1 MKKLLKQNIIL
12 ITLNSFIV
20 NKSKKNNK
28 TTQTLK
34 YVIADWLCAIIAWSL
49 FFFYRK
55 ITEDAQFLNNIKMV
69 FDDSNFI
76 IGIISVPIFWL
87 TLYTISGYYNNVFCK
102 SRLKEL
108 GQTFFVTLIGVLI
121 LFFATIL
128 NDLITSYKSYYIS
141 FIMLFGLQ
149 FTLTY
154 MCRLIITTRT
164 ARKIHRKE
172 IGFNTLIV
180 GSNGNACAIYN
191 EIENQVYS
199 SGNIIVGFVNV
210 FDIKEYKVEKYI
222 PHLGYYKDAAKII
235 KEHEI
240 EEVIIAIERSEI
252 ETIDKILVMLGELD
266 VVVKIIPIM
275 QDILFGTVKQE
286 AIWHA
291 PLIRV
296 TPELMPVWQQ
306 VAKRVFDVVASLMVI
321 IIFSPLY
328 IFTAIMVKCSS
339 PGPIFYRQERIGKH
353 GKPFNMLKF
362 RSMYIDAEK
371 MGPQLSKDN
380 DPRITPWGRFMR
392 KTRLDEIPQFFTVLG
407 GKMSIVGYRPERQF
421 YIDQIVQRA
430 PHYLMLLKI
439 KPGITSW
446 GEVKFGYASNVDEMV
461 ERLKY
466 DILYIENMNLALDI
480 KILIYTVLIVVQG
493 RGK

>member
-1 MKKLLKQNIIL
+1 MN
-12 ITLNSFIV
+12 
-20 NKSKKNNK
+20 KKNNK
-28 TTQTLK
+28 IKQTAK
-34 YVIADWLCAIIAWSL
+34 YVVTDWFCALIAWTL
-49 FFFYRK
+49 FFCFRK
-55 ITEDAQFLNNIKMV
+55 FNEDPNFTDNYQQIFH
-69 FDDSNFI
+69 DSNFI
-76 IGIISVPIFWL
+76 IGIIGVPLFWL
-87 TLYTISGYYNNVFCK
+87 ALHTVSGYYNNIFSK

-108 GQTFFVTLIGVLI
+108 GQTIFVTLIGVLI
-121 LFFATIL
+121 LFFVTII
-128 NDLITSYKSYYIS
+128 DDVIISYKSYYVS
-141 FIMLFGLQ
+141 FSVLFGLQ
-149 FTLTY
+149 FVLTY
-154 MCRLIITTRT
+154 FCRLIITSNT
-164 ARKIHRKE
+164 ARKIRRKE

-180 GSNGNACAIYN
+180 GSNDNACRLCEEMDN
-191 EIENQVYS
+191 KMFP

-210 FDIKEYKVEKYI
+210 YDKKEYKVSKYV
-222 PHLGYYKDAAKII
+222 PHLGFYKDAEKIV
-235 KEHEI
+235 KEYDI
-240 EEVIIAIERSEI
+240 EEVVIAIERSEI
-252 ETIDKILVMLGELD
+252 ETIDNILVTLHSLD

-275 QDILFGTVKQE
+275 QDIIFGTVKQE

-296 TPELMPVWQQ
+296 TPELMPVWQK
-306 VAKRVFDVVASLMVI
+306 VTKRIFDIVASLMVI
-321 IIFSPLY
+321 VLFSPLY
-328 IFTAIMVKCSS
+328 LFTAIMVKLSS
-339 PGPIFYRQERIGKH
+339 PGPVFYRQERIGKN
-353 GKPFNMLKF
+353 GEPFNMLKF
-362 RSMYIDAEK
+362 RSMYVDAES

-421 YIDQIVQRA
+421 YIDQIVQKA
-430 PHYLMLLKI
+430 PHYMMLLKI

-446 GEVKFGYASNVDEMV
+446 GEVKYGYASNVDEMV

>member
-1 MKKLLKQNIIL
+1 M
-12 ITLNSFIV
+12 T
-20 NKSKKNNK
+20 KKNNK
-28 TTQTLK
+28 KKQTLK
-34 YVIADWLCAIIAWSL
+34 YVFSDWLCALIAWSL
-49 FFFYRK
+49 FFSFRK
-55 ITEDAQFLNNIKMV
+55 YNEDPDFLDHYQIV
-69 FDDSNFI
+69 FQDINFI
-76 IGIISVPIFWL
+76 AGILMVPIFWL
-87 TLYTISGYYNNVFCK
+87 ILYTISGYYNNVFSK

-108 GQTFFVTLIGVLI
+108 GQTFFVVLLGVVI
-121 LFFATIL
+121 LFFVTII
-128 NDLITSYKSYYIS
+128 DDVIHSYKSYYVS
-141 FIMLFGLQ
+141 FSMLFGLQ

-154 MCRLIITTRT
+154 FCRLIITTRT

-180 GSNGNACAIYN
+180 GSNGNACAIY
-191 EIENQVYS
+191 EEMENQMYS

-210 FDIKEYKVEKYI
+210 FDKKEYKVEKYI
-222 PHLGYYKDAAKII
+222 PHLGFYKDAAKII
-235 KEHEI
+235 KEHDI

-252 ETIDKILVMLGELD
+252 ETIDKILVILESLD

-306 VAKRVFDVVASLMVI
+306 VAKRIFDIVASLIVI
-321 IIFSPLY
+321 VVFSPLY
-328 IFTAIMVKCSS
+328 LFTAIMVKLSS
-339 PGPIFYRQERIGKH
+339 PGPIFYKQERIGKH

-362 RSMYIDAEK
+362 RSMYVDAES

-430 PHYLMLLKI
+430 PHYIMLLKI

-461 ERLKY
+461 ERLRY

>member
-1 MKKLLKQNIIL
+1 M
-12 ITLNSFIV
+12 T
-20 NKSKKNNK
+20 KKNNK
-28 TTQTLK
+28 SKQTIK
-34 YVIADWLCAIIAWSL
+34 YVFADWLCALIAWTL
-49 FFFYRK
+49 FFFFRK
-55 ITEDAQFLNNIKMV
+55 YNEDSHFSEHYQVV
-69 FDDSNFI
+69 FQDVNFV
-76 IGIISVPIFWL
+76 IGIIGVPIFWL
-87 TLYTISGYYNNVFCK
+87 ILYTISGYYNNVFSK

-108 GQTFFVTLIGVLI
+108 GQTFLVVLLGVVI
-121 LFFATIL
+121 LFFITII
-128 NDLITSYKSYYIS
+128 DDVIDSYKSYYVS
-141 FIMLFGLQ
+141 FLMLFGLQ
-149 FTLTY
+149 FIITY
-154 MCRLIITTRT
+154 FCRLVITTRI

-180 GSNGNACAIYN
+180 GSNGNACAIY
-191 EIENQVYS
+191 EEMENQMYS
-199 SGNIIVGFVNV
+199 SGNIVVGFVNV
-210 FDIKEYKVEKYI
+210 FDKKEYKVEKYI
-222 PHLGYYKDAAKII
+222 PHLGYYKDVAKII
-235 KEHEI
+235 EEYDI

-252 ETIDKILVMLGELD
+252 ETIDKILVILESLD

-275 QDILFGTVKQE
+275 QDIIFGTVKQE

-306 VAKRVFDVVASLMVI
+306 VAKRVFDVVTSLMVI
-321 IIFSPLY
+321 VVFSPLY
-328 IFTAIMVKCSS
+328 IFTAIMVKLSS

-353 GKPFNMLKF
+353 GEPFNMLKF
-362 RSMYIDAEK
+362 RSMYVDAEN

-430 PHYLMLLKI
+430 PHYIMLLKI

>member
-1 MKKLLKQNIIL
+1 MN
-12 ITLNSFIV
+12 
-20 NKSKKNNK
+20 KKNNK
-28 TTQTLK
+28 KIQTLK
-34 YVIADWLCAIIAWSL
+34 YVLTDWFCALIAWTL
-49 FFFYRK
+49 FFLFRK
-55 ITEDAQFLNNIKMV
+55 FNEDPNFMDYYQSV
-69 FDDSNFI
+69 FHDVNFI
-76 IGIISVPIFWL
+76 IGIIGVPLFWL
-87 TLYTISGYYNNVFCK
+87 VLHTISGYYNNVFSK

-108 GQTFFVTLIGVLI
+108 GQTFFVTLIGVVI
-121 LFFATIL
+121 LFFVTII
-128 NDLITSYKSYYIS
+128 DDVIISHKSYYVS
-141 FIMLFGLQ
+141 FSVLFGLQ
-149 FTLTY
+149 FILTY
-154 MCRLIITTRT
+154 FCRLIITTRT
-164 ARKIHRKE
+164 AIKIRKKK

-180 GSNGNACAIYN
+180 GSNDNACRLC
-191 EIENQVYS
+191 EEMDNQMYP
-199 SGNIIVGFVNV
+199 SGNIVVGFVNV
-210 FDIKEYKVEKYI
+210 YDRKEYKVAKYA
-222 PHLGYYKDAAKII
+222 PHLGFYKDSAKII
-235 KEHEI
+235 EDYDI
-240 EEVIIAIERSEI
+240 EEVVIAIERSEI
-252 ETIDKILVMLGELD
+252 ETIDNILVTLHSLD

-275 QDILFGTVKQE
+275 QDIIFGTVKQE

-306 VAKRVFDVVASLMVI
+306 VTKRVFDVVASLMVI
-321 IIFSPLY
+321 IVFSPLY
-328 IFTAIMVKCSS
+328 LFTALMVRLSS
-339 PGPIFYRQERIGKH
+339 PGPIFYRQERIGKN
-353 GKPFNMLKF
+353 GEPFNMLKF
-362 RSMYIDAEK
+362 RSMYVDAES

-421 YIDQIVQRA
+421 YIDQIVQKA
-430 PHYLMLLKI
+430 PHYMMLLKI

>member
-1 MKKLLKQNIIL
+1 M
-12 ITLNSFIV
+12 T
-20 NKSKKNNK
+20 KKNNK
-28 TTQTLK
+28 TKQTLK
-34 YVIADWLCAIIAWSL
+34 YVVTDWFCALIAWTL
-49 FFFYRK
+49 FFFFRK
-55 ITEDAQFLNNIKMV
+55 HNEDPNILNHYQQV
-69 FDDSNFI
+69 FQDANFI
-76 IGIISVPIFWL
+76 IGIIAVPIFWL
-87 TLYTISGYYNNVFCK
+87 VLYTISNYYNNVFAK

-108 GQTFFVTLIGVLI
+108 GQTFFVILIGTVI
-121 LFFATIL
+121 LFFVTII
-128 NDLITSYKSYYIS
+128 DDVIVSYKSYYEL
-141 FIMLFGLQ
+141 FAVLFGLQ
-149 FTLTY
+149 FVLTY
-154 MCRLIITTRT
+154 FSRLLITTKT
-164 ARKIHRKE
+164 IRKIHRKE
-172 IGFNTLIV
+172 IGFNTLIM
-180 GSNGNACAIYN
+180 GSHDNACDIYK
-191 EIENQVYS
+191 EIENQKYP
-199 SGNIIVGFVNV
+199 SGNLIVGFVNV
-210 FDIKEYKVEKYI
+210 FDWKEYKLKKYI
-222 PHLGYYKDAAKII
+222 PHLGYYKDVAQVI
-235 KEHEI
+235 KDNDI

-252 ETIDKILVMLGELD
+252 ETIDKILVLLESLD

-296 TPELMPVWQQ
+296 TPELMPVWQR
-306 VAKRVFDVVASLMVI
+306 VTKRIFDIVVSLMVI

-328 IFTAIMVKCSS
+328 IFTAIMVKLSS

-362 RSMYIDAEK
+362 RSMYVDSVTA
-371 MGPQLSKDN
+371 GPQLSKDN

-407 GKMSIVGYRPERQF
+407 GNMSIVGYRPERQF
-421 YIDQIVQRA
+421 FIDQIVQRV

-446 GEVKFGYASNVDEMV
+446 GEVKYGYASNVDEMV

-480 KILIYTVLIVVQG
+480 KILIYTVLIVEKG
-493 RGK
+493 

>member
-1 MKKLLKQNIIL
+1 MTKK
-12 ITLNSFIV
+12 S
-20 NKSKKNNK
+20 NKIR
-28 TTQTLK
+28 QTIK
-34 YVIADWLCAIIAWSL
+34 YVVTDWLCALIAWTM
-49 FFFYRK
+49 FFFFRK
-55 ITEDAQFLNNIKMV
+55 HNENPDVLNYFQEVIQ
-69 FDDSNFI
+69 DTNFF
-76 IGIISVPIFWL
+76 IGIICVPIFWL
-87 TLYTISGYYNNVFCK
+87 LLYTVSGYYNNVFCK

-108 GQTFFVTLIGVLI
+108 SQTFFVTLIGVVI
-121 LFFATIL
+121 LFFVTIIDDVIL
-128 NDLITSYKSYYIS
+128 SYKSYYIS
-141 FIMLFGLQ
+141 FAVLFGLQ
-149 FTLTY
+149 FVLTY
-154 MCRLIITTRT
+154 FCRLTITTRT
-164 ARKIHRKE
+164 IRKIHRKE

-180 GSNGNACAIYN
+180 GSHDNACDIYQD
-191 EIENQVYS
+191 IENQKYP

-210 FDIKEYKVEKYI
+210 FDWKEYKLGKYI
-222 PHLGYYKDAAKII
+222 PHLGFYKDVAQVVKDND
-235 KEHEI
+235 I
-240 EEVIIAIERSEI
+240 EEVVIAIERSEI
-252 ETIDKILVMLGELD
+252 ETIDKILVLLESLD

-296 TPELMPVWQQ
+296 TPELMPVWQR
-306 VAKRVFDVVASLMVI
+306 VAKRIFDIVASLMVI
-321 IIFSPLY
+321 VIFSPLY
-328 IFTAIMVKCSS
+328 IFTAIMVKLSS
-339 PGPIFYRQERIGKH
+339 PGPIFYKQERIGKH

-362 RSMYIDAEK
+362 RSMYVDSESA
-371 MGPQLSKDN
+371 GPQLSKDN

-407 GKMSIVGYRPERQF
+407 GNMSIVGYRPERQF
-421 YIDQIVQRA
+421 FIDQIVQRV

>member
-1 MKKLLKQNIIL
+1 MA
-12 ITLNSFIV
+12 
-20 NKSKKNNK
+20 KKNNK
-28 TTQTLK
+28 TRQTIK
-34 YVIADWLCAIIAWSL
+34 YVMTDWICALIAWTL
-49 FFFYRK
+49 FFLFRK
-55 ITEDAQFLNNIKMV
+55 HNEDPDFLEHYQLV
-69 FDDSNFI
+69 LQDTNFI
-76 IGIISVPIFWL
+76 IGIICVPIFWL
-87 TLYTISGYYNNVFCK
+87 LLYTVSGYYNNVFSK

-108 GQTFFVTLIGVLI
+108 SQTFFVTLIGVVI
-121 LFFATIL
+121 LFFVTIIDDVIL
-128 NDLITSYKSYYIS
+128 SYKSYYVS
-141 FIMLFGLQ
+141 FAVLFGLQ
-149 FTLTY
+149 FVLTY
-154 MCRLIITTRT
+154 FCRLTITTRT
-164 ARKIHRKE
+164 IKKIHRKE

-180 GSNGNACAIYN
+180 GSHDNACDIYK
-191 EIENQVYS
+191 EIENQKYP

-210 FDIKEYKVEKYI
+210 FDWKEYKLKKYI
-222 PHLGYYKDAAKII
+222 PHLGFYKDVAQVVKDND
-235 KEHEI
+235 I

-252 ETIDKILVMLGELD
+252 ETIDKILVLLESLD

-296 TPELMPVWQQ
+296 TPELMPVWQRIT
-306 VAKRVFDVVASLMVI
+306 KRVFDIVASLMVI

-328 IFTAIMVKCSS
+328 IFTAIMVKLSS
-339 PGPIFYRQERIGKH
+339 PGPIFYKQERIGKH

-362 RSMYIDAEK
+362 RSMYVDSESA
-371 MGPQLSKDN
+371 GPQLSKDN

-407 GKMSIVGYRPERQF
+407 GNMSIVGYRPERQF
-421 YIDQIVQRA
+421 YIDQIVQRV

>member
-1 MKKLLKQNIIL
+1 MA
-12 ITLNSFIV
+12 
-20 NKSKKNNK
+20 KKNNK
-28 TTQTLK
+28 TRQTIK
-34 YVIADWLCAIIAWSL
+34 YVVTDWFCALIAWTL
-49 FFFYRK
+49 FFFFRK
-55 ITEDAQFLNNIKMV
+55 YNEDLDILVHYQQV
-69 FDDSNFI
+69 FKDPNFI
-76 IGIISVPIFWL
+76 IGIIGVPIFWL
-87 TLYTISGYYNNVFCK
+87 AMYTISGYYNNVFSK

-108 GQTFFVTLIGVLI
+108 GQTFFVTLVGVVI
-121 LFFATIL
+121 LFFVTII
-128 NDLITSYKSYYIS
+128 DDVIVSYKSYYES
-141 FIMLFGLQ
+141 FAVLFGLQ
-149 FTLTY
+149 FILTY
-154 MCRLIITTRT
+154 FCRLIITTRT

-172 IGFNTLIV
+172 IGFNTLIM
-180 GSNGNACAIYN
+180 GSHDNACEIYK
-191 EIENQVYS
+191 EIENQKYS

-210 FDIKEYKVEKYI
+210 FDWKEYKLEKYV
-222 PHLGYYKDAAKII
+222 PHLGYYKDVEKVI
-235 KEHEI
+235 KDNDI

-252 ETIDKILVMLGELD
+252 ETIDKILVLLESLD

-286 AIWHA
+286 AIWQA

-296 TPELMPVWQQ
+296 TPELMPMWQRIT
-306 VAKRVFDVVASLMVI
+306 KRIFDVVASLMVI
-321 IIFSPLY
+321 VLFSPLY
-328 IFTAIMVKCSS
+328 IFTAIMVKLSS
-339 PGPIFYRQERIGKH
+339 PGPVFYRQERIGKH
-353 GKPFNMLKF
+353 GVPFNMLKF
-362 RSMYIDAEK
+362 RSMYVDSESA
-371 MGPQLSKDN
+371 GPQLSKDN

-392 KTRLDEIPQFFTVLG
+392 KTRLDEIPQFFTVLKG
-407 GKMSIVGYRPERQF
+407 DMSIVGYRPERQF
-421 YIDQIVQRA
+421 YIDQIVQRV

>member
-1 MKKLLKQNIIL
+1 MFVTARRRVIL
-12 ITLNSFIV
+12 F
-20 NKSKKNNK
+20 
-28 TTQTLK
+28 
-34 YVIADWLCAIIAWSL
+34 AWTL
-49 FFFYRK
+49 FFLYRK
-55 ITEDAQFLNNIKMV
+55 INEEPNFLEHYQKIFHDN
-69 FDDSNFI
+69 NFI
-76 IGIISVPIFWL
+76 IGIIGVPIFWL
-87 TLYTISGYYNNVFCK
+87 ILYTISGYYNNIYSK

-108 GQTFFVTLIGVLI
+108 WQTFFTILVGVVV
-121 LFFATIL
+121 LFFVTIVDD
-128 NDLITSYKSYYIS
+128 NIISYKSYYTS
-141 FIMLFGLQ
+141 FLILFGLQ
-149 FTLTY
+149 FILTY
-154 MCRLIITTRT
+154 FCRLIITTIT
-164 ARKIHRKE
+164 ARKIHRKQ

-180 GSNGNACAIYN
+180 GSNDNACALCEEMN
-191 EIENQVYS
+191 NQMYS

-210 FDIKEYKVEKYI
+210 YDRKEYKVSRYA
-222 PHLGYYKDAAKII
+222 PHLGFYKDAAKII
-235 KEHEI
+235 KDNDI

-252 ETIDKILVMLGELD
+252 ETIDNILVTLHSLD
-266 VVVKIIPIM
+266 VIVKIIPIM
-275 QDILFGTVKQE
+275 QDIIFGTVKQE

-296 TPELMPVWQQ
+296 TPEKTPIWQH
-306 VAKRVFDVVASLMVI
+306 VTKRIFDIVASLMVI

-328 IFTAIMVKCSS
+328 IFTAIMVKLSS

-353 GKPFNMLKF
+353 GEPFNMLKF
-362 RSMYIDAEK
+362 RSMYVDAES
-371 MGPQLSKDN
+371 MGPQLSREN

-421 YIDQIVQRA
+421 YIDQIVQKA
-430 PHYLMLLKI
+430 PHYMMLLKI

-446 GEVKFGYASNVDEMV
+446 GEVKFGYASNVDEMI

>member
-1 MKKLLKQNIIL
+1 M
-12 ITLNSFIV
+12 T
-20 NKSKKNNK
+20 KKNNK
-28 TTQTLK
+28 TKQTLK
-34 YVIADWLCAIIAWSL
+34 YVVTDWFCALVAWTL
-49 FFFYRK
+49 FFLYRK
-55 ITEDAQFLNNIKMV
+55 YNEEPSFLEHYQSVLN
-69 FDDSNFI
+69 DSNFI
-76 IGIISVPIFWL
+76 IGIIGVPFFWL
-87 TLYTISGYYNNVFCK
+87 VLYTISNYYNNVFSK

-108 GQTFFVTLIGVLI
+108 GQTFFVTLIGVVI
-121 LFFATIL
+121 LFFVTIIDDAI
-128 NDLITSYKSYYIS
+128 NSYKSYYTS
-141 FIMLFGLQ
+141 FSILFGLQ
-149 FTLTY
+149 FVLTY
-154 MCRLIITTRT
+154 FCRLIITTRT
-164 ARKIHRKE
+164 ARKIRRKE

-180 GSNGNACAIYN
+180 GSNDNACALCEEMAKEMYP
-191 EIENQVYS
+191 

-210 FDIKEYKVEKYI
+210 YDRKEYKVSKYA
-222 PHLGYYKDAAKII
+222 PHLGFYKDAAQII
-235 KEHEI
+235 KDNDI
-240 EEVIIAIERSEI
+240 EEVVIAIERSEI
-252 ETIDKILVMLGELD
+252 ETIDKILVTLHSLD

-275 QDILFGTVKQE
+275 QDIIFGTVKQE

-296 TPELMPVWQQ
+296 SPEMMPVWQQ
-306 VAKRVFDVVASLMVI
+306 VAKRIFDIVASLMVI
-321 IIFSPLY
+321 IVFSPLY
-328 IFTAIMVKCSS
+328 IFTAIMVKLSS

-353 GKPFNMLKF
+353 GEPFNMLKF
-362 RSMYIDAEK
+362 RSMYIDAES

-421 YIDQIVQRA
+421 FIDQIVQKA
-430 PHYLMLLKI
+430 PHYMMLLKI

>member
-1 MKKLLKQNIIL
+1 MA
-12 ITLNSFIV
+12 
-20 NKSKKNNK
+20 KKNNK
-28 TTQTLK
+28 TRQTIK
-34 YVIADWLCAIIAWSL
+34 YVMTDWICALVAWTL
-49 FFFYRK
+49 FFLFRK
-55 ITEDAQFLNNIKMV
+55 HNEDPDFLEHYQLV
-69 FDDSNFI
+69 LQDSNFI
-76 IGIISVPIFWL
+76 IGIICVPIFWL
-87 TLYTISGYYNNVFCK
+87 LLYTVSGYYNNVFSK

-108 GQTFFVTLIGVLI
+108 SQTFFVTLIGVVI
-121 LFFATIL
+121 LFFVTIIDDVIL
-128 NDLITSYKSYYIS
+128 SYKSYYVS
-141 FIMLFGLQ
+141 FAVLFGLQ
-149 FTLTY
+149 FVLTY
-154 MCRLIITTRT
+154 FCRLTITTRT
-164 ARKIHRKE
+164 IRKIHRKE

-180 GSNGNACAIYN
+180 GSHDNACDIYK
-191 EIENQVYS
+191 EIENQKYP

-210 FDIKEYKVEKYI
+210 FDWKEYKLRNYI
-222 PHLGYYKDAAKII
+222 PHLGFYKDVAQVVKDND
-235 KEHEI
+235 I

-252 ETIDKILVMLGELD
+252 ETIDKILVLLESLD

-296 TPELMPVWQQ
+296 TPELMPVWQRI
-306 VAKRVFDVVASLMVI
+306 AKRVFDIVASLMVI
-321 IIFSPLY
+321 VVFSPLY
-328 IFTAIMVKCSS
+328 IFTAIMVKLSS
-339 PGPIFYRQERIGKH
+339 PGPIFYKQERIGKH

-362 RSMYIDAEK
+362 RSMYVDSESA
-371 MGPQLSKDN
+371 GPQLSKDN

-407 GKMSIVGYRPERQF
+407 GNMSIVGYRPERQF
-421 YIDQIVQRA
+421 YIDQIVQRV

>member
-1 MKKLLKQNIIL
+1 M
-12 ITLNSFIV
+12 T
-20 NKSKKNNK
+20 KKNNK
-28 TTQTLK
+28 AKQTIK
-34 YVIADWLCAIIAWSL
+34 YVMVDWLCALVAWVL
-49 FFFYRK
+49 FFFFRK
-55 ITEDAQFLNNIKMV
+55 FNEDPDFIKHYHLIFQDV
-69 FDDSNFI
+69 NFI
-76 IGIISVPIFWL
+76 VGIIGVPIFWL
-87 TLYTISGYYNNVFCK
+87 ILYTISGYYNNVFSK

-108 GQTFFVTLIGVLI
+108 GQTFFVVLIGVVI
-121 LFFATIL
+121 LFFVTII
-128 NDLITSYKSYYIS
+128 DDVIVSYKSYYVS
-141 FIMLFGLQ
+141 FSVLFGLQ
-149 FTLTY
+149 FILTY
-154 MCRLIITTRT
+154 FCRLVITTGI

-180 GSNGNACAIYN
+180 GSNGNACAIY
-191 EIENQVYS
+191 EELENQMYS

-210 FDIKEYKVEKYI
+210 FDKKEYKVEKYI
-222 PHLGYYKDAAKII
+222 PHLGFYKDAAQVI
-235 KEHEI
+235 KNYDI

-252 ETIDKILVMLGELD
+252 ETIDKILVILESLD

-275 QDILFGTVKQE
+275 QDIIFGTVKQE

-296 TPELMPVWQQ
+296 TPQLMPVWQR
-306 VAKRVFDVVASLMVI
+306 VVKRVFDIVASLMVI
-321 IIFSPLY
+321 IIFSPVY
-328 IFTAIMVKCSS
+328 VFTAIMVKLSS
-339 PGPIFYRQERIGKH
+339 PGPIFYKQERIGKH
-353 GKPFNMLKF
+353 GEPFNMLKF
-362 RSMYIDAEK
+362 RSMYIDAES

-461 ERLKY
+461 ERLRY

-480 KILIYTVLIVVQG
+480 KILIYTVLIVIQG

>member
-1 MKKLLKQNIIL
+1 M
-12 ITLNSFIV
+12 T
-20 NKSKKNNK
+20 KKNNK
-28 TTQTLK
+28 TKQTLK
-34 YVIADWLCAIIAWSL
+34 YVVTDWFCALIAWTL
-49 FFFYRK
+49 FFFFRK
-55 ITEDAQFLNNIKMV
+55 HNEDPNILNHYQQV
-69 FDDSNFI
+69 FQDVNFI
-76 IGIISVPIFWL
+76 IGIIAVPIFWL
-87 TLYTISGYYNNVFCK
+87 VLYTISNYYNNVFAK

-108 GQTFFVTLIGVLI
+108 GQTFFVILIGTVI
-121 LFFATIL
+121 LFFVTII
-128 NDLITSYKSYYIS
+128 DDVIVSYKSYYES
-141 FIMLFGLQ
+141 FAVLFGLQ
-149 FTLTY
+149 FVLTY
-154 MCRLIITTRT
+154 FSRLLITTKT
-164 ARKIHRKE
+164 IRKIHRKE
-172 IGFNTLIV
+172 IGFNTLIM
-180 GSNGNACAIYN
+180 GSHDNACDIYK
-191 EIENQVYS
+191 EIENQKYP
-199 SGNIIVGFVNV
+199 SGNLIVGFVNV
-210 FDIKEYKVEKYI
+210 FDWKEYKLKKYI
-222 PHLGYYKDAAKII
+222 PHLGYYKDVAQVI
-235 KEHEI
+235 KDNDI

-252 ETIDKILVMLGELD
+252 ETIDKILVLLESLD

-296 TPELMPVWQQ
+296 TPELMPVWQR
-306 VAKRVFDVVASLMVI
+306 VTKRIFDIVVSLMVI

-328 IFTAIMVKCSS
+328 LFTAIMVKLSS

-362 RSMYIDAEK
+362 RSMYVDSETA
-371 MGPQLSKDN
+371 GPQLSKDN

-407 GKMSIVGYRPERQF
+407 GNMSIVGYRPERQF
-421 YIDQIVQRA
+421 FIDQIVQRV

-446 GEVKFGYASNVDEMV
+446 GEVKYGYASNVDEMV